1 MQISSPTGLLNVF
14 IEPQFKNLCAEPI
27 FTVQAPDIK
36 SLAPIRPP
44 SFAEF
49 TLLLNDPL
57 FQFNAFVYS
66 WNLEHILSDSKI
78 KQIDILSVNVNPE
91 PKAFSYEIEVFED
104 EVLEDCEEDGD
115 CIGTLRVGY
124 FLASQLETMLPL
136 FREYSDEF
144 KIYPLYRDL
153 SEHELTTVWIS

>member
-1 MQISSPTGLLNVF
+1 MLISSPAGLLNVF
-14 IEPQFKNLCAEPI
+14 IEPQFNNLCGEPL

-36 SLAPIRPP
+36 SLAAIRPP

-49 TLLLNDPL
+49 RVLLNDPL

-78 KQIDILSVNVNPE
+78 KQIDILPEDVNPE
-91 PKAFSYEIEVFED
+91 PKAFVYEIEVFED
-104 EVLEDCEEDGD
+104 EVLEACAEDGD

-124 FLASQLETMLPL
+124 FQAPQLEKMLPL
-136 FREYSDEF
+136 FRKYTDEF
-144 KIYPLYRDL
+144 KIYPLYREL
-153 SEHELTTVWIS
+153 SEHELTTIWIS